1 MKWKLEA
8 NPKSKTIAEW
18 ELVIGRF
25 NTLHGVLPI
34 AQITKA
40 HIVTF
45 KDTRLLAGSAPATVT
60 KQLGAL
66 SSLLQY
72 SVGNDL
78 ITTNVASGV
87 RVARNKVE
95 KKARLPY
102 EIDDLNKIFSC
113 PIYTGGERPQ
123 GGGGEAAYWLPL
135 LALYTGARLEEVG
148 QLRRK
153 DIKESDGIWYISI
166 TDEAEGASLKT
177 HNSRRAIPIHPELLR
192 LGFVDYAHTQREK
205 LFPGLKV
212 DSHKSLTGNFSK
224 WWGRYARKV
233 IGIEDER
240 KVFHSFRHA
249 FKDACR
255 NSGIHQEIHDA
266 FTGHAGSNVGT
277 TYGSGAALPRL
288 AQEMARL
295 KYEGLRIR

>member
-25 NTLHGVLPI
+25 NTLQGVLPI

-40 HIVTF
+40 HIVTC

-72 SVGNDL
+72 AVGNDL

-113 PIYTGGERPQ
+113 PIYTVGERPQ

-177 HNSRRAIPIHPELLR
+177 HSSRRAIPIHPELLR
-192 LGFVDYAHTQREK
+192 LALLITLIRSGRSF
-205 LFPGLKV
+205 FP
-212 DSHKSLTGNFSK
+212 D
-224 WWGRYARKV
+224 
-233 IGIEDER
+233 
-240 KVFHSFRHA
+240 
-249 FKDACR
+249 
-255 NSGIHQEIHDA
+255 
-266 FTGHAGSNVGT
+266 
-277 TYGSGAALPRL
+277 
-288 AQEMARL
+288 
-295 KYEGLRIR
+295 LR